1 MNIRKNNNEA
11 AFANLAQKMVEP
23 RHSHGLSFGLLL
35 ITPFLDCLLVRFVI
49 CGVLISL
56 LLPRVQGEDATSN
69 VHLFPGNGSAC
80 GHKGSIKYYQVIH
93 ILLGHFVSSYRQ
105 VYDIYPYG
113 ASMHFCWWTKPI
125 KTISRPQQIS
135 TQCQPPPNSQY
146 SSSSSPQWP
155 IPQVMAWSHQILRVQ
170 MYVSAVASALLQHFP
185 GHCYCCDLKNLVG
198 FHRFHHFHHLHA
210 EEPENAFAGM

>member
-1 MNIRKNNNEA
+1 MVQGLNDTWHLQRQLDISRAASMKGLRVLDLMYQDNTLAEDTSPKQMPTTCSNDLNNPHCISKSYISRLVLFMQASNSLKREMNTRQNNNEA

-23 RHSHGLSFGLLL
+23 RDSHGLSFGLLL

-69 VHLFPGNGSAC
+69 VHLFPGNGSVC
-80 GHKGSIKYYQVIH
+80 GHKDSIKYYQVIH

-113 ASMHFCWWTKPI
+113 ASMHFC
-125 KTISRPQQIS
+125 
-135 TQCQPPPNSQY
+135 
-146 SSSSSPQWP
+146 
-155 IPQVMAWSHQILRVQ
+155 
-170 MYVSAVASALLQHFP
+170 
-185 GHCYCCDLKNLVG
+185 
-198 FHRFHHFHHLHA
+198 
-210 EEPENAFAGM
+210 